1 MKENAKSKLKK
12 RIQIEKDFKQL
23 LEDNK
28 ALIIKIAAVYFSDPE
43 DQQDLVQEIA
53 IQLWRS
59 FPRYDSNYA
68 LSTWIY
74 RIALNTS
81 ITYLRK
87 QKTRQKHMSR
97 LADEKTIISWNEE
110 DNSKEYLKELYRLI
124 ENLNP
129 AEKALIILHLDS
141 RSNEEV
147 ASIMG
152 ISKSNVS
159 TRLNRIKIKL
169 QQLNQKK

>member
-12 RIQIEKDFKQL
+12 TLQTEKDFKQVL
-23 LEDNK
+23 DNNK
-28 ALIIKIAAVYFSDPE
+28 ALIIKIASVYFSNPD
-43 DQQDLVQEIA
+43 DRQDLVQEIA

-59 FPRYDSNYA
+59 FPRYNSKYA

-81 ITYLRK
+81 ISYLRK
-87 QKTRQKHMSR
+87 QKTREKHMSKIAEENSVI
-97 LADEKTIISWNEE
+97 LWNEE
-110 DNSKEYLKELYRLI
+110 NHSTEYLKDLYRLI

-141 RSNEEV
+141 RSTNDPTILRV
-147 ASIMG
+147 
-152 ISKSNVS
+152 
-159 TRLNRIKIKL
+159 
-169 QQLNQKK
+169 